1 MMGDNMDF
9 KASRLDPRVY
19 GMDMIHLSLWGMG
32 LYLSIPEATR
42 LRDILTE
49 ALEGNN

>member
-1 MMGDNMDF
+1 MPNMDF
-9 KASRLDPRVY
+9 KASRLDPRDY
-19 GMDMIHLSLWGMG
+19 GTDAIHLSLWGMG

-49 ALEGNN
+49 ALEAD